1 LIWLVLFNDL
11 LQTEKDLAKTLGKR
25 FLLRAN
31 TSASNMP
38 TMRAVTL
45 DDPVTSDSRA
55 WINTNDTCQLSAPSF
70 YQCTRNPIILA
81 HLFF

>member
-1 LIWLVLFNDL
+1 MLIDDL
-11 LQTEKDLAKTLGKR
+11 LQTEKDLAKALGKR

-31 TSASNMP
+31 TAASNVA
-38 TMRAVTL
+38 TVRAVTL
-45 DDPVTSDSRA
+45 DDPVTGDSRA
-55 WINTNDTCQLSAPSF
+55 WVNTKDTCQLSAPSF